1 MKIQLAKDLYFDNI
15 GAYDHTNRDRIAVY
29 RRAAFVNAHYHLA
42 SKVSLGKLFGKDHA
56 TVIHAHKMHDS
67 YMIYPEYQELYEE
80 AVKVREHI
88 FCEEDEPVET
98 RLRKEITSLENTLKE
113 LYHYKDKFYELKQ
126 LVDGS

>member
-1 MKIQLAKDLYFDNI
+1 MKIQSAKDLYFDNI
-15 GAYDHTNRDRIAVY
+15 GAFDHTYRDRIAVY

-42 SKVSLGKLFGKDHA
+42 SKQVLGSLFNKHHA
-56 TVIHAHKMHDS
+56 TVIHAHQMHDS
-67 YMIYPEYQELYEE
+67 YMMYPEYQELYEE

-88 FCEEDEPVET
+88 FCDEDEPVEI
-98 RLRKEITSLENTLKE
+98 RLRKEIVSLEKTIEK